1 MKKKPILITVLIA
14 VIAVIIGVVS
24 FNGRN
29 QTVETSDKNKTAVK
43 ENSDMVTIHIDNGA
57 ADANSDSAVNGLHV
71 YDPESEDLDDF
82 VDGAEVPKGTKVSI
96 YVYNLASEVH
106 LDIKHNG
113 ETIADKD
120 YGILQ
125 SDDDVEFFDVT
136 LEGDLYV
143 NTSVINSKNKNDIA
157 TVHINNS
164 LATVSMDGEE
174 IESNKDIDFGEHDFT
189 VKAGD
194 KDIKAQLKIGDKKID
209 TKTIKAGK
217 EYVFEDQNVDGDVFF
232 HFDYANKKDKQEAKE
247 NAKNPDSKVGD
258 KSVTEGGYS
267 VTVVNNTGVELD
279 VRYLDDNTNVHN
291 VVSGNHYPEGLDIWA
306 RVINTSSDT
315 LTLTATMGGKTV
327 GSTTINPKP
336 ANDDATYNGLG
347 PISLKGNLVITLS
360 KSGSGI
366 KNTSNRN
373 NNKNNGKT
381 VNPNKPVTPGTEDE
395 YALVTIN
402 DGAKAANSDTA
413 VNGLHVYNPDDPDLA
428 DISSGTRLPLG
439 TRLII
444 YEYNMASEVHLTVDH
459 NGQRIADKK
468 LSILESDADVQEIE
482 VTLTGDLTV
491 TTTVGKNTDIPVPE
505 KKTAVVAETEN
516 VVPSSSSAPEAAK
529 ALKDTSVVNKE
540 ALKVTDALKNDI
552 ESKLQTV
559 SKHEDEK
566 FVIQTYIRADE
577 VSKSND
583 VLKYTL
589 TPSYRVVKMKK
600 NVPDTTTNGVT
611 DTGISGTLDS
621 LVNSTSAL
629 EMRLPVNGFAKDG
642 ETVYVRHTKNDG
654 TQYTYDATVE
664 NQNAVFTNIHGF
676 STFEISKKPW
686 LKEVTHTVNVDNN
699 VSGVTV
705 NLSYLN
711 DSFEYMSVKAG
722 DAVKEGTGIFVQV
735 LNPTNQK
742 VKVTA
747 YVNNKEAGSTEIDAG
762 TADDPGAGGLMG
774 DNFSG
779 ITLSGDMKITVEP
792 VETSYQIIVSGNASD
807 QIDIYDN
814 MHDKSIVTGD
824 SLKAGTYYFSVYNK
838 GYDETETTVTLK
850 VNGRTIGTGTAAEYN
865 SADFKDVT
873 VNGDVEIIAEREE
886 TSKEATITI
895 VDNANTKKYSNANN
909 TLHVYDLSLGE
920 DAPEFKDGDKIQ
932 IGHKLTVEDYNT
944 ATDVHIVITNNG
956 ETIVDEISPVIDYE
970 TRFSGFEYEFEVKG
984 DVTITTGIP
993 EEPSVNTFENTEQA
1007 AAYVKAQMLERN
1019 PSIVFNYKGTFDKT
1033 ASQTIMAEVFNV
1045 TDKGNEG
1052 DYLRYSNNG
1061 YQAATLDNGDGTV
1074 KVTYTVKFFTT
1085 KEQEEE
1091 TARKLIDIET
1101 KLNVFDKSDFEK
1113 AKAVYDWICEN
1124 VTYDYQS
1131 SEADVLK
1138 NTAYQALTKGTAQCE
1153 GYSNLFYRMMKDL
1166 GVETRLIAG
1175 TYDGGGHAWNIVKI
1189 GNKWYGIDTTH
1200 GSQLQDQ
1207 NQTVTTDKNN
1217 TSYFLKGSDNFTEN
1231 DPYDEYKSET
1241 FTGTY
1246 PLSVKDYVLNT
1257 DQSVNLLYI
1266 TGSEY
1271 GTVYSESYTEYKDG
1285 TELTDGEVTLVLMGN
1300 KAGVQAKVTSGGK
1313 TVYEG
1318 EADSDIGTYVTVDV
1332 QDDVKVEFSV
1342 PVSYKVNIQNDTDA
1356 TLNVR
1361 WIKGTDVIDI
1371 KDGETFDE
1379 VKTIYTQLINT
1390 TDKKIKLTALK
1401 DGTEVQNVTLNK
1413 KPADDDGTYGGLNP
1427 ITLNGNLT
1435 IKAEYVNETDTEYT
1449 VSLSGD
1455 QASKAD
1461 VYVGLTQIKDGDK
1474 VKGTTKGIY
1483 IYNLDSDD
1491 ALAEAQ
1497 VTVTVDGKV
1506 VSSGKTV
1513 GYELDLE
1520 DIEITGKT
1528 VIDISTPSSERE
1540 SYKVTINDGAKAANT
1555 DTAVNG
1561 LHVYDPD
1568 DKNLDDMS
1576 DGAEIEK
1583 GQKLTIYEYN
1593 FATDVHL
1600 TVTHNGEKIFDQIL
1614 KAPVND
1620 STVQFVEI
1628 DSVEGDVVVTTEVPE
1643 DSTDVPKLHINDD
1656 SLGYVYRGW
1665 TDIHEGTS
1673 LETGEQSLTI
1683 YSNKDPVHVSVKIG
1697 DQTVQEFDLEADM
1710 QSKEVTLDVTGDLTV
1725 EFTKKTSEESQT
1737 HTVSVDNQVSGV
1749 TVNLSYLDNSTSTPK
1764 PVKFNAGDAIKTGT
1778 GVFVQ
1783 VLNPTDQKVK
1793 VTAYVNNKEAGS
1805 AEIDTG
1811 TAENPGAGGLNG
1823 DNFSGIALFDD
1834 MKITVEPVKETY
1846 AYSFTGSS
1854 WGVWMDNQEIKDGA
1868 SIEAGNHTF
1877 DVYATDE
1884 PVHAVLKVNDQVIDE
1899 ADIDAMQDHVFENVT
1914 VNGKV
1919 TIEVTE
1925 K

>member
-29 QTVETSDKNKTAVK
+29 QTAETSDKSKAAVK
-43 ENSDMVTIHIDNGA
+43 ESSDMVTIHIDNGA

-174 IESNKDIDFGEHDFT
+174 IDNNKDIDFGEHDFT

-194 KDIKAQLKIGDKKID
+194 KDIKAQLKIGDKNID

-217 EYVFEDQNVDGDVFF
+217 EYVFDDQNVDGDVFF
-232 HFDYANKKDKQEAKE
+232 HFDYANKKDKKEAEE
-247 NAKNPDSKVGD
+247 NAKNPNSKVGD

-267 VTVVNNTGVELD
+267 ITVVNNTGVELD

-315 LTLTATMGGKTV
+315 LSLTAMMGGKTV

-360 KSGSGI
+360 KAGNGT
-366 KNTSNRN
+366 KNTSS
-373 NNKNNGKT
+373 KNNQGGGKT
-381 VNPNKPVTPGTEDE
+381 VNPSKPSVPGTEDE

-402 DGAKAANSDTA
+402 DGAKTANTDTA

-428 DISSGTRLPLG
+428 DISSGTKLPIG

-468 LSILESDADVQEIE
+468 LSVLQSDADVQEVE

-505 KKTAVVAETEN
+505 KKTASVTEIGN
-516 VVPSSSSAPEAAK
+516 VVPSSKSASEAAS
-529 ALKDTSVVNKE
+529 ALKNVSVVDKGV
-540 ALKVTDALKNDI
+540 LKVTDALKSDI

-566 FVIQTYIRADE
+566 FVIQLYIRADE
-577 VSKSND
+577 VSEDND
-583 VLKYTL
+583 VLKYAL
-589 TPSYRVVKMKK
+589 TPSYRVVKMKQ
-600 NVPDTTTNGVT
+600 NVPDNTANGVT
-611 DTGISGTLDS
+611 DTGISGALDS

-629 EMRLPVNGFAKDG
+629 EMCLPVNGFAKDG
-642 ETVYVRHTKNDG
+642 ETVYVRHTKSDG
-654 TQYTYDATVE
+654 TQYTYDAKVI
-664 NQNAVFTNIHGF
+664 NQNAVFTNTHGF

-686 LKEVTHTVNVDNN
+686 VKETTHMVNVDNK
-699 VSGVTV
+699 VSGVSV

-747 YVNNKEAGSTEIDAG
+747 YVNNKAVGSTEIDAG

-774 DNFSG
+774 ENFSG
-779 ITLSGDMKITVEP
+779 ITLSGDMKIVVEP
-792 VETSYQIIVSGNASD
+792 VETSYQITVSGNAKD
-807 QIDIYDN
+807 KIDIYDN
-814 MHDKSIVTGD
+814 TNDKSVSSGD

-838 GYDETETTVTLK
+838 DYDETETTVILK
-850 VNGRTIGTGTAAEYN
+850 VNGKTIGTGTATEYN
-865 SADFKDVT
+865 SADFMDVT
-873 VNGDVEIIAEREE
+873 VNGDVEFVAEREE

-895 VDNANTKKYSNANN
+895 VDNANTKKYNNANN
-909 TLHVYDLSLGE
+909 TLHVYDMSLGE

-956 ETIVDEISPVIDYE
+956 ETIVDEVAPVIDYE
-970 TRFSGFEYEFEVKG
+970 NNFSGFDYEFEVKG
-984 DVTITTGIP
+984 DVTITTSIP
-993 EEPSVNTFENTEQA
+993 EEPSVNTFENTDQA
-1007 AAYVKAQMLERN
+1007 ASYVKSQMLERN

-1033 ASQTIMAEVFNV
+1033 ASQTIMSEVFNV

-1061 YQAATLDNGDGTV
+1061 YQAVTSDNGDGTV

-1101 KLNVFDKSDFEK
+1101 KLNVFDKSDYEK

-1217 TSYFLKGSDNFTEN
+1217 TAYFLKGSDNFTEN

-1241 FTGTY
+1241 FTSAY
-1246 PLSVKDYVLNT
+1246 PLSIKDYVLNT
-1257 DQSVNLLYI
+1257 DQSVNHLYI

-1271 GTVYSESYTEYKDG
+1271 GTVYSESYDAYKEG
-1285 TELTDGEVTLVLMGN
+1285 AELTDDEVTLVLMGN
-1300 KAGVQAKVTSGGK
+1300 KAGVQVKVTSGGK
-1313 TVYEG
+1313 TIYEG
-1318 EADSDIGTYVTVDV
+1318 EADSGIGTYVTVKV

-1342 PVSYKVNIQNDTDA
+1342 PVSYKVNIQNETDA

-1361 WIKGTDVIDI
+1361 WLDGVTPVDI

-1379 VKTIYTQLINT
+1379 VKTVYTQLINT

-1401 DGTEVQNVTLNK
+1401 DGTEVQNVTLDK

-1435 IKAEYVNETDTEYT
+1435 IKAEYVNEADTEYT

-1455 QASKAD
+1455 QAFKAT
-1461 VYVGLTQIKDGDK
+1461 VYVGNNTVKDGDK
-1474 VKGTTKGIY
+1474 VKGKTKGIY
-1483 IYNLDSDD
+1483 IYNLDYDD
-1491 ALAEAQ
+1491 ALAEAE

-1506 VSSGKTV
+1506 VSSGKTA

-1540 SYKVTINDGAKAANT
+1540 TYKLTINDGAKAANT
-1555 DTAVNG
+1555 ETAVNG
-1561 LHVYDPD
+1561 LHVYDPG

-1576 DGAEIEK
+1576 DGAEIKK

-1656 SLGYVYRGW
+1656 SLGWVYKGW
-1665 TDIHEGTS
+1665 TDIHEGAS
-1673 LETGEQSLTI
+1673 LETGEQNFTI
-1683 YSNKDPVHVSVKIG
+1683 YANNDPIHVVVKSS
-1697 DQTVQEFDLEADM
+1697 DETLEEFDLDKNATKDIT
-1710 QSKEVTLDVTGDLTV
+1710 VNVTGDLTV
-1725 EFTKKTSEESQT
+1725 EFTEKTAEEKQT
-1737 HTVSVDNQVSGV
+1737 HTVNVDNQVSDV
-1749 TVNLSYLDNSTSTPK
+1749 TVNLSYLDTSSGTPK
-1764 PVKFNAGDAIKTGT
+1764 SVKFDAGTEVKTGT

-1783 VLNPTDQKVK
+1783 VLNPTNQKVK
-1793 VTAYVNNKEAGS
+1793 VTAYVNNKAVGS
-1805 AEIDTG
+1805 TEIDAG
-1811 TAENPGAGGLNG
+1811 TADNPGAGGLMG
-1823 DNFSGIALFDD
+1823 DDYSGIALSDD
-1834 MKITVEPVKETY
+1834 MKITVEPIKETY
-1846 AYSFTGSS
+1846 VYSFTGSS
-1854 WGVWMDNQEIKDGA
+1854 WGVYMDDAEIKDGA

-1899 ADIDAMQDHVFENVT
+1899 ADIDAIQDHKFENVT

-1919 TIEVTE
+1919 TIEVT
-1925 K
+1925 KK